1 HDDRLH
7 EHRHGH
13 LMSNPRAL
21 VVTLEGKPYKL
32 RAGELSALDAKE
44 FHTAIGVRLLDV
56 FRRGPQDLDEVA
68 GLVWLCRRRRE
79 PGLPYE
85 VVAADINY
93 DSVLTVESEDKQKPP
108 AKADSQESD
117 EDPAD

>member
-1 HDDRLH
+1 
-7 EHRHGH
+7 
-13 LMSNPRAL
+13 MANPRAL
-21 VVTLEGKPYKL
+21 VVTLEGKAYKL

-44 FHTAIGVRLLDV
+44 FHAAIGVRLLEV

-85 VVAADINY
+85 VVAAEINY
-93 DSVLTVESEDKQKPP
+93 DTVLKVEAEDSPTAPKHATAPEP
-108 AKADSQESD
+108 D
-117 EDPAD
+117 EDTADPET